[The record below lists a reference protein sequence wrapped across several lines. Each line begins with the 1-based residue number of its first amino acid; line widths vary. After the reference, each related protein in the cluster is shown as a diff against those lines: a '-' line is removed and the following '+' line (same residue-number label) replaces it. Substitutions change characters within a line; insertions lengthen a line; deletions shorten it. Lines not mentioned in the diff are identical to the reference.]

1 MRASALALRE
11 HPRLGARLADR
22 RVVLPSAIDVGV
34 AVATDDGLV
43 VPVVRAADG
52 KTLDQLHIEIA
63 ELAGRARSGDLTNAE
78 MEGGVFTVT
87 NLGSYAIDAFTPL
100 LNPPQTAILGMGRA
114 RPRPAVVDGQIVARL
129 LVVLSLTID
138 HQVTDGAPGA
148 AFLDTRH
155 SHAARPRPDASR
167 GLDHP

>member
-1 MRASALALRE
+1 
-11 HPRLGARLADR
+11 
-22 RVVLPSAIDVGV
+22 
-34 AVATDDGLV
+34 

-63 ELAGRARSGDLTNAE
+63 ELAGRARSGDLTNAD

-87 NLGSYAIDAFTPL
+87 NVGAYAIDAFTPL

-148 AFLDTRH
+148 AFLDH
-155 SHAARPRPDASR
+155 VISGLSHFGGERLRVMRLWR
-167 GLDHP
+167 GLRVTHLSFLG